1 MRRYRFI
8 VARGNEQLYEHLLR
22 SLGNLEEIEIMMDR
36 RAEKRRHGGGSGP
49 PAERRVLNRVDD
61 DLRTFGWA
69 FVKLERG

>member
-8 VARGNEQLYEHLLR
+8 VARGNEGLYEHLIR
-22 SLGNLEEIEIMMDR
+22 SLVSLDEIEVIIDR

-61 DLRTFGWA
+61 DLKTFGWA
-69 FVKLERG
+69 FVKIERG

>member
-22 SLGNLEEIEIMMDR
+22 SLGGLEEIEIMMDR
-36 RAEKRRHGGGSGP
+36 RQEKRRHGGGSGP